1 VPAERRPHDVIA
13 PPGPGVVWSP
23 AATLD
28 LTAPLDQLAMVMH
41 QAGIVN
47 GKGGNGNGNGK
58 GSGHRRAGTAAGRQS
73 TAAGSGSTAGLGD
86 PVAALAQLQETLE
99 RAGIWRR

>member
-1 VPAERRPHDVIA
+1 MIA

-23 AATLD
+23 TLTID

-47 GKGGNGNGNGK
+47 GNGGSGHGNGK
-58 GSGHRRAGTAAGRQS
+58 GGNDHRRAGSSAGRQG
-73 TAAGSGSTAGLGD
+73 AGSTPAGGD
-86 PVAALAQLQETLE
+86 PAVALARLRETME
-99 RAGIWRR
+99 RAGLWRGR

>member
-1 VPAERRPHDVIA
+1 
-13 PPGPGVVWSP
+13 VWSP
-23 AATLD
+23 ASTID

-47 GKGGNGNGNGK
+47 GNGGNGHGNGK
-58 GSGHRRAGTAAGRQS
+58 GGNGHRRAGSPAGRQG
-73 TAAGSGSTAGLGD
+73 AGSTSGGGD
-86 PVAALAQLQETLE
+86 PAVVALARLQETME